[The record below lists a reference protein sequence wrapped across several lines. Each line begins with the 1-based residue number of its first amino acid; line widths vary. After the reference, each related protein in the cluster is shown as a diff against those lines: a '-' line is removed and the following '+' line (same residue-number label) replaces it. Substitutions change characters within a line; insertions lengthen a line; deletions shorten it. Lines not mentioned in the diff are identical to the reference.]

1 MARVDVN
8 LVSLFI
14 WQVLMKIR
22 QIEVDDVV
30 VQVFIVA
37 KTPIVVFSYQLS
49 LKVTQPEMFKEFQ
62 NTSQC
67 ENVTVYGVQ

>member
-14 WQVLMKIR
+14 WQVLMEIR
-22 QIEVDDVV
+22 QIEVYNVV

-49 LKVTQPEMFKEFQ
+49 LKVTQPEMFQEFQ
-62 NTSQC
+62 MTNSSSGKI
-67 ENVTVYGVQ
+67 Y